1 MPTERENFL
10 DVAFDVLPAVHL
22 LSRIEAVGSDS
33 AFQYLVTPNVDHM
46 VRLHK
51 NRGEIAGLADAYRS
65 ADLCV
70 CDSKVLA
77 RLARWRGVQLP
88 VVPGSDL
95 TASLFDRIIQ
105 DGDHIAIV
113 GGNPAMID
121 DLKRRYPAVRF
132 SHHEPPMGLMRNAAA
147 RTEAAQFIVDQK
159 ARFTFLCVG
168 SPQQEL
174 IAAEAARIGGGRGMA
189 FCIGA
194 AIEFITGQTKRA
206 PRLARQLGLEWAHRL
221 VTNPRRLWRRYLVEG
236 PAIFVL
242 AYRWRRSAA

>member
-10 DVAFDVLPAVHL
+10 DVAFDVLPVERL
-22 LSRIEAVGSDS
+22 LSRIGAISSNS

-51 NRGEIAGLADAYRS
+51 SKSEIAGLIDAYRT

-70 CDSKVLA
+70 CDSKVLS
-77 RLARWRGVQLP
+77 RLARWRGVELP

-95 TASLFDRIIQ
+95 TASLFERVVQ

-113 GGNPAMID
+113 GGNEAMID
-121 DLKRRYPAVRF
+121 DLKREYPAVHF
-132 SHHEPPMGLMRNAAA
+132 SQHCPPMGLMRNAAA
-147 RTEAAQFIVDQK
+147 RTEAARFIVDQK

-174 IAAEAARIGGGRGMA
+174 IAAEAAHIGGGRGMA

-206 PRLARQLGLEWAHRL
+206 PRFARQLGLEWAHRL
-221 VTNPRRLWRRYLVEG
+221 ITNPRRLWRRYLVEG